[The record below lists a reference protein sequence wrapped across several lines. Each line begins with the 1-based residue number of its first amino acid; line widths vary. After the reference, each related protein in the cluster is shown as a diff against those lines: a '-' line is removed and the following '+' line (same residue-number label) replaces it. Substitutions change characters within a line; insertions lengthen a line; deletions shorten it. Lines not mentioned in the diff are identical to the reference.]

1 MMEHGF
7 SYSELMGMNMGEL
20 LLYNKEVSN
29 IVAQK
34 NREIEKQQRKR

>member
-1 MMEHGF
+1 
-7 SYSELMGMNMGEL
+7 MGEL

-29 IVAQK
+29 IVEQK

>member
-1 MMEHGF
+1 MMEHHF
-7 SYSELMGMNMGEL
+7 SYSELMDMNMGEL

>member
-7 SYSELMGMNMGEL
+7 SYSELTDMNMGEL